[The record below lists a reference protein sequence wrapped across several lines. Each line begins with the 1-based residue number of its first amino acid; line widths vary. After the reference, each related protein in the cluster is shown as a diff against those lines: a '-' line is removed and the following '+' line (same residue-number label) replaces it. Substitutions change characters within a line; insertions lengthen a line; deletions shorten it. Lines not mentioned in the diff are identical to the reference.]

1 MTERLFREDPYLLTF
16 DARVVDVQA
25 ADGQFIVFLDRTAFF
40 AECGGQPCDTGV
52 LAGIPVRDV
61 QEDGELI
68 RHTLDAPLKIGSVV
82 KGVVDSDRRRDH
94 RQQHHGQHLLS
105 RALLDQSNART
116 VSFHL
121 GGDACTIDLDRT
133 LNSSA
138 IEEAEQLVNETIWRA
153 LPVSS
158 REVSRSEA
166 GALGIRIPERAGDR
180 IRIVDAEGFDV
191 QACSGTHPRSTAEV
205 GVVLILR
212 AENYKGGTR
221 LRFTCGHRALGA
233 WRQRTLAIDRLGVL
247 FSAPT
252 ADLVDAA
259 EKQTLQCEDA
269 GRQIRALRQRALRG
283 DALELLRSAP
293 PSQGIIL
300 QAFDDMPAEDLR
312 TLAETLVALEP
323 CLALLGSRAE
333 KAHLVFA
340 QSPGQPH
347 DVPALLKAALTV
359 LGGRGGGRGDIAQ
372 GGGPETQKLDEALHL
387 AKIAASTP

>member
-205 GVVLILR
+205 GVVLILGQSLEEGIPLVHGNFPSHR
-212 AENYKGGTR
+212 IHPI
-221 LRFTCGHRALGA
+221 RF
-233 WRQRTLAIDRLGVL
+233 
-247 FSAPT
+247 FNSAST
-252 ADLVDAA
+252 
-259 EKQTLQCEDA
+259 
-269 GRQIRALRQRALRG
+269 ALRYSSVVKCGAVSLMSS
-283 DALELLRSAP
+283 ARSFV
-293 PSQGIIL
+293 IL
-300 QAFDDMPAEDLR
+300 PLSTRSTQTF
-312 TLAETLVALEP
+312 
-323 CLALLGSRAE
+323 S
-333 KAHLVFA
+333 
-340 QSPGQPH
+340 
-347 DVPALLKAALTV
+347 TV
-359 LGGRGGGRGDIAQ
+359 SANFTTSGVSSILPR
-372 GGGPETQKLDEALHL
+372 
-387 AKIAASTP
+387 